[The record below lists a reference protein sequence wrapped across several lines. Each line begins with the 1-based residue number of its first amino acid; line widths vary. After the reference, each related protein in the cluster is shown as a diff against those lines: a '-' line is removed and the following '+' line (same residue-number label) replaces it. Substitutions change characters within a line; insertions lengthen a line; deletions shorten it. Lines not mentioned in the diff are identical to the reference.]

1 MTDSDDLAGWE
12 REPLSEQ
19 DLAIAALVGRY
30 VERRERGEAP
40 CAHDLLAVVGE
51 FGDSAVAKLRTV
63 LAVYEALRASE
74 DGAADGPT
82 RHPRMAR
89 PGGRAGGGGSAR
101 QPGGPP

>member
-1 MTDSDDLAGWE
+1 MTDADDLGGWK

-40 CAHDLLAVVGE
+40 CADDLLAVAGE
-51 FGDSAVAKLRTV
+51 FGEVAVAKLRTV

-74 DGAADGPT
+74 DGAG
-82 RHPRMAR
+82 
-89 PGGRAGGGGSAR
+89 
-101 QPGGPP
+101 

>member
-1 MTDSDDLAGWE
+1 MTDSDDLGGCE

-30 VERRERGEAP
+30 VERGEAP
-40 CAHDLLAVVGE
+40 CAHDLLAVAGE

-74 DGAADGPT
+74 DS
-82 RHPRMAR
+82 
-89 PGGRAGGGGSAR
+89 AG
-101 QPGGPP
+101 